1 VYASWPAT
9 TVILV
14 SLIVK
19 FDVVANIV
27 PEVEPDLIETV
38 NVSAPS
44 VEESAVGVTVNE
56 PAFDVMVKEPE
67 VVVKSPALVSI
78 DQ

>member
-1 VYASWPAT
+1 M
-9 TVILV
+9 
-14 SLIVK
+14 
-19 FDVVANIV
+19 
-27 PEVEPDLIETV
+27 

-56 PAFDVMVKEPE
+56 PAFDVIVNEPDD
-67 VVVKSPALVSI
+67 VVKSPALVSI

>member
-1 VYASWPAT
+1 
-9 TVILV
+9 
-14 SLIVK
+14 LIVK

-27 PEVEPDLIETV
+27 PEVEPDRIETV

-44 VEESAVGVTVNE
+44 VEESAVGVTVKE
-56 PAFDVMVKEPE
+56 PAFDVMLKEPE
-67 VVVKSPALVSI
+67 DVEKSPAFESI

>member
-1 VYASWPAT
+1 
-9 TVILV
+9 
-14 SLIVK
+14 LIVK

-27 PEVEPDLIETV
+27 PEVEPDLIDTV

-44 VEESAVGVTVNE
+44 VVLSAVGVTVNE
-56 PAFDVMVKEPE
+56 PAFDVIVKEPE
-67 VVVKSPALVSI
+67 VAEKSPAFESI

>member
-1 VYASWPAT
+1 
-9 TVILV
+9 
-14 SLIVK
+14 LIVK
-19 FDVVANIV
+19 FDVVANMV
-27 PEVEPDLIETV
+27 PEVEPDLIDTV

-56 PAFDVMVKEPE
+56 PTLEVIVNEPE
-67 VVVKSPALVSI
+67 DVPKSPAFESI